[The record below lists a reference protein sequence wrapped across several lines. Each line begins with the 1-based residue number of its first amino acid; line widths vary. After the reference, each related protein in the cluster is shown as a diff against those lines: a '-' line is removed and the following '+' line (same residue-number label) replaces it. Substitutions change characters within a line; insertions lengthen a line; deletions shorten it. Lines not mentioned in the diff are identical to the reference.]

1 MTACAIEGG
10 SAGAAATA
18 EPEAESEAE
27 SGTEPEPKE
36 SRTES
41 GVEWGRKKYGAEPE
55 PEGSGDPV
63 ESAGADAPGLPGFRA
78 GEAASETSSAVGGP
92 ASPAGDAP
100 LPGGFT
106 LTADGAYAARL
117 TAAPGPPGERAWYPE
132 RWTLDG
138 PEPYAVP
145 LPLDQPEE
153 PDAEVAPLADGR
165 VLIRRRVADRQQFSL
180 LYPTGPGTGELL
192 LGAVEFAE
200 MTLLPPSPDGRC
212 VYALSAGDHHSSLWL
227 VAGGAFGPEEI
238 ARIPGRCSGGAWLDR
253 AGRLLALDR
262 RAPGGGP
269 VKAVAVD
276 LGRGAEVTP
285 LLQIAPD
292 SDDRL
297 LLADADS
304 GLLLIRSD
312 APGHDRLGWGV
323 LGSCLPVRFPECL
336 RLADAAVTPFAVQP
350 GQMLMPESCAVAL
363 RIDGAAGSRLGVW
376 RPAGRRLHQF
386 AAPPGWAAGAGY
398 WSRDGV
404 LRLPY
409 TNAATSCG
417 VAMLDA
423 PGDVEPS
430 SETGRP
436 GDAEGGTQPSAAVS
450 APAVCKPVP
459 LGQAPL
465 HRAARSD

>member
-18 EPEAESEAE
+18 EPEAESDPKGSGAE
-27 SGTEPEPKE
+27 SGPEE
-36 SRTES
+36 
-41 GVEWGRKKYGAEPE
+41 YGAEPE
-55 PEGSGDPV
+55 PEGSGDPGKPV
-63 ESAGADAPGLPGFRA
+63 GADVPGLPESTADEDGP
-78 GEAASETSSAVGGP
+78 EASSAAGGP
-92 ASPAGDAP
+92 AAPADDGP

-138 PEPYAVP
+138 PEPYTVP
-145 LPLDQPEE
+145 LPLGQPEE
-153 PDAEVAPLADGR
+153 PDTQVAPLADGR
-165 VLIRRRVADRQQFSL
+165 VLILRQVADRQMFSL

-192 LGAVEFAE
+192 LGAVACAG

-212 VYALSAGDHHSSLWL
+212 VYALSAGEHSSSLWL
-227 VAGGAFGPEEI
+227 VAGGAFGPEEV
-238 ARIPGRCSGGAWLDR
+238 ARIPGHCSGGAWLDR
-253 AGRLLALDR
+253 AGRMLALDR

-285 LLQIAPD
+285 LLQIAPG

-336 RLADAAVTPFAVQP
+336 RLADVAVTPFAVQP

-363 RIDGAAGSRLGVW
+363 RIDGAAGSWVGVW

-386 AAPPGWAAGAGY
+386 AAPLGWAPGAGY

-409 TNAATSCG
+409 ANGATYCG
-417 VAMLDA
+417 VALLDA
-423 PGDVEPS
+423 PQDVEPS
-430 SETGRP
+430 SVTGRP

-450 APAVCKPVP
+450 APAACKPVP